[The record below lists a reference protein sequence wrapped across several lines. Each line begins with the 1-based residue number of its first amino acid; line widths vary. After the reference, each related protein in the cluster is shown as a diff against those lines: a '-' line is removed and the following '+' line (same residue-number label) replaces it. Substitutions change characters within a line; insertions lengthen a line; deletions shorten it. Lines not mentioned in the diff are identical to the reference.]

1 MFLTVDAHNE
11 VIDMSL
17 TLGRVEDA
25 LRHGKRQM
33 KANEME
39 KLYISFAKKSE
50 KKPTTRTVVE
60 KIYLGLKN
68 PELAIEMYT
77 AAGDME
83 SVVRLTS
90 LFGGDVTQLAAMA
103 TSRPPK
109 AATVSGLS
117 RQLGIIRQPII

>member
-25 LRHGKRQM
+25 LRPGKRQM
-33 KANEME
+33 KANAME
-39 KLYISFAKKSE
+39 KLFISFAKKAE
-50 KKPTTRTVVE
+50 KKPTTRTVAE

-77 AAGDME
+77 AAGDTE
-83 SVVRLTS
+83 RVVRLTS
-90 LFGGDVTQLAAMA
+90 LFGGDATQLAAME
-103 TSRPPK
+103 T
-109 AATVSGLS
+109 
-117 RQLGIIRQPII
+117 

>member
-1 MFLTVDAHNE
+1 MYVR
-11 VIDMSL
+11 
-17 TLGRVEDA
+17 LGRVEDA

-39 KLYISFAKKSE
+39 KLFISLAKKAE
-50 KKPTTRTVVE
+50 KKATTRTVAE

-68 PELAIEMYT
+68 PELAIEMST
-77 AAGDME
+77 AAGDTE

-90 LFGGDVTQLAAMA
+90 LFGGDATQPAAMV

-109 AATVSGLS
+109 AATSTRGNGKKRCS
-117 RQLGIIRQPII
+117 